1 MKSLFFY
8 ALIFVC
14 ISCSE
19 PNPDILSFFTY
30 KNSSGVKIEF
40 KLYGNFYKTIMLPNG
55 SDFKEEI
62 KGPGILIPL
71 RCDSLGIVF
80 NSLKEVIYQ
89 WNDPSL
95 SNPLN
100 LGSYEMEKINRN
112 HYRFSITITEE
123 DYQKAL
129 EAYGYAID

>member
-1 MKSLFFY
+1 MKSLLFSV
-8 ALIFVC
+8 LMFVC

-30 KNSSGVKIEF
+30 NNTSGVNVEF
-40 KLYGNFYKTIMLPNG
+40 KLYGNFYETKLIPNG
-55 SDFKEEI
+55 SDYNEKI
-62 KGPGILIPL
+62 NGPGILIPF

-95 SNPLN
+95 RNPLN
-100 LGSYEMEKINRN
+100 LDSYETQKIKRN
-112 HYRFSITITEE
+112 QYKFTLTITVD

-129 EAYGYAID
+129 EANGYVLD

>member
-1 MKSLFFY
+1 M
-8 ALIFVC
+8 FVC

-19 PNPDILSFFTY
+19 PDPDILSLFTY
-30 KNSSGVKIEF
+30 NNSSGVNIEL
-40 KLYGNFYKTIMLPNG
+40 KLYGDFYETILITNG
-55 SDFKEEI
+55 SYYKEEI

-100 LGSYEMEKINRN
+100 LDSYEMEKINRN
-112 HYRFSITITEE
+112 QYRFSITITEA

-129 EAYGYAID
+129 EANGYVIE